1 MRLPILLLLASCQSI
16 DCATQ
21 DPDASGVFHVRD
33 YEGIRYTFTP
43 EYLDSR
49 GWGPTTV
56 VSSRAALDL
65 DDQGRPLWAC
75 PTVDGVQVYAT
86 IEVVR

>member
-33 YEGIRYTFTP
+33 YEGIRYTFTQ
-43 EYLDSR
+43 EYLALR
-49 GWGPTTV
+49 GWGGMTV
-56 VSSRAALDL
+56 YASEAALDV
-65 DDQGRPLWAC
+65 DDRGRPLWTC
-75 PTVDGVQVYAT
+75 PTVDGIQVYAT